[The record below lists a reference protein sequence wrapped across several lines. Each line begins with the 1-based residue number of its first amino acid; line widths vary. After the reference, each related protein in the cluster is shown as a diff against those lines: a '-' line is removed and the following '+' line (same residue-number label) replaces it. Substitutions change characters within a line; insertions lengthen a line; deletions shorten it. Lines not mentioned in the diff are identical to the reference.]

1 MQKLHVQAGFNTFPA
16 GVKPKTGEA
25 MMNELKKSF
34 DDNKMGPINI
44 ISRVGGFFVHVVLSR
59 RLRPSPPRV
68 ELEQQPAQSASVM
81 CFSLRTQVDKASN
94 GEDMTGEGSA
104 RVAAYDAAVECGPPP
119 PPNLSLSRVCRR
131 TLPQFGVP

>member
-81 CFSLRTQVDKASN
+81 CFSLPAHAGGQGKQRRGHDRG
-94 GEDMTGEGSA
+94 GERA
-104 RVAAYDAAVECGPPP
+104 RGR
-119 PPNLSLSRVCRR
+119 LRR
-131 TLPQFGVP
+131 RG